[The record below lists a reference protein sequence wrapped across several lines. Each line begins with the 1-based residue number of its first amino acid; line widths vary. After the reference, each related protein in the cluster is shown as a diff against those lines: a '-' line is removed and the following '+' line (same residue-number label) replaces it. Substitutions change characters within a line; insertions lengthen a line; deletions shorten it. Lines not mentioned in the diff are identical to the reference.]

1 MNAQN
6 EVIESLKAAPAYVNP
21 AIELAVEVQQ
31 LELRG
36 YREDLEKLLR
46 GPHVETAIVA
56 GEKEG
61 RAVMHALAMCAQAP
75 PVASKTVPVGF

>member
-1 MNAQN
+1 MDALQQVLQALA
-6 EVIESLKAAPAYVNP
+6 EAPEFVNP
-21 AIELAVEVQQ
+21 AIELAAEVQQ

-46 GPHVETAIVA
+46 GPQVEAAIVA

-61 RAVMHALAMCAQAP
+61 RAVMHALAMCGHAP